1 MLDMKGTCLMCERLG
16 AAGWETCSAFS
27 GDNVNMV
34 FDLCISAAMEAPS
47 VTTKKDRLVRP
58 NTLKLSS
65 LSTSVNTNKNTRTT
79 RVAKTINKYS
89 EHVYENP
96 EEIDNVT
103 STVRLRKPTKQL
115 QNHVITRQ
123 TSVSP
128 DSVISGL
135 SSDDPRNLFLRTIQ
149 TDVDQSV
156 FTPQSSKSS
165 IPPPPSRSALYSPT
179 PSELDG
185 VPTR

>member
-16 AAGWETCSAFS
+16 AAGWETCSASS

-47 VTTKKDRLVRP
+47 VTTRKDRLVRP

-65 LSTSVNTNKNTRTT
+65 LSTTANNNKNTRTT
-79 RVAKTINKYS
+79 RVSKTSTSRYS

-103 STVRLRKPTKQL
+103 VRLRKPIKH

-123 TSVSP
+123 MSVSP
-128 DSVISGL
+128 DSVISGH
-135 SSDDPRNLFLRTIQ
+135 SSDDTRNLFLRTIQ

-156 FTPQSSKSS
+156 FTPQSTKS

-185 VPTR
+185 VPMR